1 MYSLTTIVFQ
11 DCFAMPTSLPL
22 GSLYPII
29 QAPMAG
35 VSTPHMA
42 AAVSNAG
49 GLGSIGL
56 GASNA
61 TQARAMIAQTK
72 ALTGRPFNVNMFCH
86 ATAQARPQRE
96 AEWLAHLQPY
106 FAEFDAQPPAALH
119 EIYKSFNDDDAMVAL
134 LVEQKPAVVSFHFGL
149 PPASTIRALKQAGI
163 VLLANATSLHEAR
176 LIEQAGIDGVVAQG
190 VEAGGHYGMFDPAA
204 SDRGDAIGTL
214 ALTRLLARRI
224 GLPVIA
230 AGGIMD
236 GQGIAA
242 AMTLG
247 ASGVQ
252 LGTAF
257 ILSPES
263 AADAAYRAVM
273 QSDAALHTRQ
283 VTAISGRPAR
293 GIVGRWMTQIETD
306 GAPVTP
312 DYPIAYD
319 AAKALHAAAV
329 AKGNHDFAVNW
340 AGQGAALARA
350 MPAAALVQTLID
362 EWRQAGGKV

>member
-1 MYSLTTIVFQ
+1 
-11 DCFAMPTSLPL
+11 MPTSPSPSISL
-22 GSLYPII
+22 GSRYPII

-35 VSTPHMA
+35 VSTPKMA

-49 GLGSIGL
+49 GLGSIAL
-56 GASNA
+56 GASNVA
-61 TQARAMIAQTK
+61 QARAMLEQTR
-72 ALTGRPFNVNMFCH
+72 ALTERPFNVNMFCH
-86 ATAQARPQRE
+86 AAAQARPERE
-96 AEWLAHLQPY
+96 AAWLEYLRPY
-106 FAEFDAQPPAALH
+106 FAEFGAQPPAGLT
-119 EIYKSFNDDDAMVAL
+119 EIYRSFSDDADMAAL
-134 LVEQKPAVVSFHFGL
+134 LVEFAPAVVSFHFGL
-149 PPASTIRALKQAGI
+149 PPASVVRALKQAG
-163 VLLANATSLHEAR
+163 VLLLATATDLDEAR
-176 LIEQAGIDGVVAQG
+176 LVEQAGIDWIVAQG
-190 VEAGGHYGMFDPAA
+190 VEAGGHHGVFDP
-204 SDRGDAIGTL
+204 SRPRTGDAFGTL
-214 ALTRLLARRI
+214 ALTRLLSQRS

-242 AMTLG
+242 AMALG
-247 ASGVQ
+247 ASAVQ

-257 ILSPES
+257 VLSPES
-263 AADAAYRAVM
+263 SASEAYRAVL

-283 VTAISGRPAR
+283 VTAISGRSAR

-306 GAPVTP
+306 AAPPVP

-350 MPAAALVQTLID
+350 MPAAAMLQTLVD
-362 EWRQAGGKV
+362 EWRQASASAAVTDAAV

>member
-1 MYSLTTIVFQ
+1 
-11 DCFAMPTSLPL
+11 MPTSPSL
-22 GSLYPII
+22 GSRYPII

-35 VSTPHMA
+35 VSTPQMA

-56 GASNA
+56 GASNVA
-61 TQARAMIAQTK
+61 QARAMIEQTR
-72 ALTGRPFNVNMFCH
+72 ALTERPFNVNMFCH
-86 ATAQARPQRE
+86 AAAQARPERE
-96 AEWLAHLQPY
+96 AAWLAYLQPY
-106 FAEFDAQPPAALH
+106 FAEFGARPPAGLK
-119 EIYKSFNDDDAMVAL
+119 EIYRSFSDDEAMAAL
-134 LVEQKPAVVSFHFGL
+134 LVELAPAVVSFHFGL
-149 PPASTIRALKQAGI
+149 PPAPVIRALKQAG
-163 VLLANATSLHEAR
+163 VLLLANATDLDEAR
-176 LIEQAGIDGVVAQG
+176 LIERAGIDWVVAQG
-190 VEAGGHYGMFDPAA
+190 VEAGGHYGMFDPVRRKA
-204 SDRGDAIGTL
+204 GDAIGTL
-214 ALTRLLARRI
+214 ALTRLLSQRI

-242 AMTLG
+242 AMALG
-247 ASGVQ
+247 AGAVQ

-293 GIVGRWMTQIETD
+293 GIVGRWISQIETE
-306 GAPVTP
+306 GAPPIP

-319 AAKALHAAAV
+319 AAKALHAAAA

-350 MPAAALVQTLID
+350 MPAGVMLQTLVD
-362 EWRQAGGKV
+362 EWRRASVQSLP

>member
-1 MYSLTTIVFQ
+1 
-11 DCFAMPTSLPL
+11 MPTFPSL
-22 GSLYPII
+22 GSTYPII

-35 VSTPHMA
+35 VSTPQMA

-49 GLGSIGL
+49 GLGSIAL
-56 GASNA
+56 GASNV
-61 TQARAMIAQTK
+61 TQARAMIEQTK
-72 ALTGRPFNVNMFCH
+72 ALTARPFNVNMFCH
-86 ATAQARPQRE
+86 ATAQARPERE
-96 AEWLAHLQPY
+96 AAWLAYLQPY
-106 FAEFDAQPPAALH
+106 FAEFGAQPPAGLK
-119 EIYKSFNDDDAMVAL
+119 EIYRSFNDDDAMVAL
-134 LVEQKPAVVSFHFGL
+134 LVEHAPAVVSFHFGL

-163 VLLANATSLHEAR
+163 LLLANATNLDEAR
-176 LIEQAGIDGVVAQG
+176 IIEGAGIDWVVAQG
-190 VEAGGHYGMFDPAA
+190 VEAGGHYGTFDPAL
-204 SDRGDAIGTL
+204 RNGDAIGAL
-214 ALTRLLARRI
+214 ALTRLLSQRI

-247 ASGVQ
+247 ASAVQ
-252 LGTAF
+252 MGTAF

-263 AADAAYRAVM
+263 SADAAYRAVM

-293 GIVGRWMTQIETD
+293 GIIGRWMTQIEAT
-306 GAPVTP
+306 GAPAIP

-319 AAKALHAAAV
+319 AAKALHGAAV

-350 MPAAALVQTLID
+350 MPAAALVQTLVD
-362 EWRQAGGKV
+362 EWRQAQAGGTKPV